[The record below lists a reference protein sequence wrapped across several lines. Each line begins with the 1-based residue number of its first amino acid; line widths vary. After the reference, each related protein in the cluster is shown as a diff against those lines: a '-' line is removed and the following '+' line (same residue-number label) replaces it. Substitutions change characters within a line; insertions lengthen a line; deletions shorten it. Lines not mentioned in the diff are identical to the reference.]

1 MLSSFVYHVSLN
13 QGFVRKSLYRVHF
26 ASVHE
31 GKKPNMCDICGAG
44 FSLKSSLRIHIDGV
58 HEGNIF
64 RVI

>member
-1 MLSSFVYHVSLN
+1 MLEIHNHVYLN

-44 FSLKSSLRIHIDGV
+44 FSLKSSLS
-58 HEGNIF
+58 NIETKTVLVYF
-64 RVI
+64 